1 MDGFVAYIGLS
12 LRRLSRLPL
21 PLKNYCNATCRD
33 EVSLVSVSGSSLR
46 GARFGTAL
54 LPCSGTSVIR
64 ISDDELVTN
73 TYIKEDKASEYIMFK
88 GEDEKKEEKLY
99 LEDRPIA
106 FQRAILCRGAIC
118 YRAERQNSKRWEFVV
133 KLSWR
138 SNKRRA
144 EGGLLRL
151 GGATVPPARLTAPA
165 IPCSS

>member
-1 MDGFVAYIGLS
+1 MGGFVVYIGLS
-12 LRRLSRLPL
+12 QRRLPRLPL

-46 GARFGTAL
+46 GARFGSAL

-106 FQRAILCRGAIC
+106 FNERFCAGEQSVIERRGRIRSVGNSWSSFPGGRIRDAQREA
-118 YRAERQNSKRWEFVV
+118 S
-133 KLSWR
+133 
-138 SNKRRA
+138 
-144 EGGLLRL
+144 
-151 GGATVPPARLTAPA
+151 
-165 IPCSS
+165 